1 MSEQYNGL
9 SRSLAWLLRH
19 GALENGLDVSPDGYI
34 LLDDIFKLQKF
45 KKYKFDNI
53 KYVVDNND
61 KQRFALKEEN
71 NKWYIR
77 ANQGHSHNVAS
88 KINQEELLTKLDDP
102 LDCIIHGTT
111 YSAYNEIKNSGLKKL
126 SRSHIHF
133 AITDD
138 FVAGNQ
144 QQSGLRS
151 NCQILI
157 YLDMEKAMNDG
168 IEFYMSSNKVVL
180 SQGVGEEGI
189 IDAKYFSKVIDKVT
203 RQNIQ
208 DIQ

>member
-1 MSEQYNGL
+1 MSDKYNDL

-19 GALENGLDVSPDGYI
+19 GALKNGLTVFPDGYI

-45 KKYKFDNI
+45 KKYNFDNI
-53 KYVVDNND
+53 KHVVDNND

-71 NKWYIR
+71 DKWYIR

-88 KINQEELLTKLDDP
+88 KINQEELLTKLDIP

-111 YSAYNEIKNSGLKKL
+111 YRAYDEIKKSGLKKL
-126 SRSHIHF
+126 GRSHIHF

-138 FVAGNQ
+138 FIAGNK
-144 QQSGLRS
+144 QQSGIRS

-189 IDAKYFSKVIDKVT
+189 IDKKYFSKVIDKVT
-203 RQNIQ
+203 RQ
-208 DIQ
+208 DIK

>member
-1 MSEQYNGL
+1 MSIRYNDL

-19 GALENGLDVSPDGYI
+19 GALKHGLDVSTDGYI
-34 LLDDIFKLQKF
+34 LVDDILKLQKF
-45 KKYKFDNI
+45 NKYTFDNI

-61 KQRFALKEEN
+61 KQRFALKYEN

-88 KINQEELLTKLDDP
+88 KIKQEDLLTKLDTP
-102 LDCIIHGTT
+102 LDCVIHGTT
-111 YSAYNEIKNSGLKKL
+111 YNAYKEIKNNGLKKMD
-126 SRSHIHF
+126 RSHIHF

-144 QQSGLRS
+144 QQSGIRS

-180 SQGVGEEGI
+180 SQGVGEEGL
-189 IDAKYFSKVIDKVT
+189 IDKKYFSKVIDKVT
-203 RQNIQ
+203 RQ
-208 DIQ
+208 DVK